1 MTKHDKEIL
10 SQLSKE
16 QLIYLIE
23 QLNYSQF
30 LISETCV
37 DESKCHID
45 SDKAIDK
52 IRGYIY
58 QMPNMY
64 NVEELKS
71 YIDMKMKKIS
81 AKEYRKN
88 IGLDD

>member
-23 QLNYSQF
+23 QLNNSQF
-30 LISETCV
+30 LISEICV

-45 SDKAIDK
+45 SDKAVDK

-58 QMPNMY
+58 DMPSMY
-64 NVEELKS
+64 DAEELKA
-71 YIDMKMKKIS
+71 YIDMKMNKISVEDYKKI
-81 AKEYRKN
+81 
-88 IGLDD
+88 IGLY